1 MARLITINNKNIY
14 HFFMRFK
21 TAIRQYNIMPENI
34 YNINKKGFS
43 ISILKGKKII
53 IAANNI
59 QTFI

>member
-1 MARLITINNKNIY
+1 
-14 HFFMRFK
+14 MRFK